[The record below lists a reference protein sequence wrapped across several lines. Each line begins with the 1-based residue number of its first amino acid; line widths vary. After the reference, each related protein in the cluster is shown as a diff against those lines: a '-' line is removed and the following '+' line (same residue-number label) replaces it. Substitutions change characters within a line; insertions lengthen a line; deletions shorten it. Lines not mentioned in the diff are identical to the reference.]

1 MIAATQRPT
10 QKVMGQGA
18 VRSQMDIRAC
28 CRVRERRDVD
38 LILGQ
43 GMLSAGW
50 HAHTLNAP
58 GKFLISAPGHD
69 IPRRARAYLLTDE
82 TVAATAGRYAATR
95 PALDEISQRAL
106 TDRPLADASFEATG
120 ESAGDDD
127 PGAILWAALS
137 IAPEEGI
144 PVAGLVAATGMSHRW
159 VNYRL
164 RALADSGQA
173 IQLKR
178 GMWRAITPESDI
190 P

>member
-1 MIAATQRPT
+1 
-10 QKVMGQGA
+10 MGQGA
-18 VRSQMDIRAC
+18 VRSQMDIRTC
-28 CRVRERRDVD
+28 FRVRERRDVD

-43 GMLSAGW
+43 GMLAAGW

-69 IPRRARAYLLTDE
+69 IPRRGRAYLLTDE
-82 TVAATAGRYAATR
+82 TVKAAAERYAATR

-106 TDRPLADASFEATG
+106 TDRPPADATLEPVG
-120 ESAGDDD
+120 ESAGEDD
-127 PGAILWAALS
+127 PDAVLWAALS
-137 IAPEEGI
+137 IASEDGI
-144 PVAGLVAATGMSHRW
+144 PVADLVAATGMSHRW

-173 IQLKR
+173 IQVKR
-178 GMWRAITPESDI
+178 GMWRAITPESDT